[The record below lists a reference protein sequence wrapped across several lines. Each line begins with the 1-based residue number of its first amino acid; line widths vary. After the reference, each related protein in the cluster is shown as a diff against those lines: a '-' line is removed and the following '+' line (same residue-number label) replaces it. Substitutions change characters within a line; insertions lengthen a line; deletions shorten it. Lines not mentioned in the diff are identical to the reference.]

1 MADLTKITVKILEVG
16 EGVPQVSFKDGTF
29 VILVVSQVIPS
40 ESLSLPLPLPEESDE
55 EESDE
60 EESDEEE
67 SDDDEEEEESDDEE
81 SDDEESDDEEDDEEE
96 EESFWTKEE
105 IEEMDRDDLTTLI
118 EDEDLD
124 VDPDDFPK
132 TKALRKAVIKALE
145 L

>member
-1 MADLTKITVKILEVG
+1 MADLTKIPVKILEVG
-16 EGVPQVSFKDGTF
+16 EGVLQVIFKDGTF

-55 EESDE
+55 EETDEEESDE

-67 SDDDEEEEESDDEE
+67 SDDEEEESDEEEEEK
-81 SDDEESDDEEDDEEE
+81 EE